1 MIARHAPYTPLLL
14 CANVEPPLILRNDT
28 RDLEALIAAGRRAA
42 AVDGRHLLV
51 WGLAAASVLALQYAA
66 EVGDW
71 LPSRLLW
78 LWQPLALV
86 GFVSAI
92 FVAPRGA
99 GRRLGHPVARA
110 YTLAFGIAGVALASL
125 LVTADAGSRPDGLI
139 TILLVTGILGLAF
152 IALGL
157 VTPLRWMVLPGVG
170 WLSLAV
176 YYATEQ
182 VVIPIDWLRLALAF
196 AVLLALPGAVLIA
209 RVGR

>member
-1 MIARHAPYTPLLL
+1 M
-14 CANVEPPLILRNDT
+14 EPQLILRNDAD
-28 RDLEALIAAGRRAA
+28 DLEALIAAGRRAA
-42 AVDGRHLLV
+42 ALDGRHLLG
-51 WGLAAASVLALQYAA
+51 WGLAAAFVLALQYAA

-99 GRRLGHPVARA
+99 GRRLGHPVARV
-110 YTLAFGIAGVALASL
+110 YTLVFAFAGVALAGF
-125 LVTADAGSRPDGLI
+125 LVTADAGSRPDGLV
-139 TILLVTGILGLAF
+139 TILLVTGTLGAAF
-152 IALGL
+152 IAVGL
-157 VTPLRWMVLPGVG
+157 ATPLRWMLLPGVG
-170 WLSLAV
+170 WLSLTV

-209 RVGR
+209 RVDR

>member
-1 MIARHAPYTPLLL
+1 M
-14 CANVEPPLILRNDT
+14 EPPLILRNDAHE
-28 RDLEALIAAGRRAA
+28 LEALIAAGRRAA
-42 AVDGRHLLV
+42 ALDGSHLLG

-92 FVAPRGA
+92 FLAPRGA

-110 YTLAFGIAGVALASL
+110 YTLAFAVVGVALIGFL
-125 LVTADAGSRPDGLI
+125 LAADAGSRPDGLV
-139 TILLVTGILGLAF
+139 TILLVTGMLGAAF

-157 VTPLRWMVLPGVG
+157 ATPLRWMALPGVG
-170 WLSLAV
+170 WLSLAAF
-176 YYATEQ
+176 YATEQ

-209 RVGR
+209 RPDR